1 MLKIDNISKTFSIG
15 TVNEK
20 LALSDINLDVNTG
33 DFITII
39 GSNGAGK
46 STLFNSISGD
56 FKLDKGSIILDD
68 IDITKRCDYQR
79 SKYIG
84 RLFQDPLRGSAPH
97 MTIKENLA
105 LAYMRADK
113 NKKIFSCISKKDE
126 EFFKEELKKLDLNL
140 EDRMDTKVGLLSGG
154 QRQALTLLMATIV
167 PPKVLLLDE
176 HTAALDP
183 IMAEK
188 IMDLTER
195 IVKEN
200 RITCLMITHNL
211 KMALATGNRT
221 LIMNKGRIIKELDET
236 TKKNMDL
243 NELLSVFKES
253 LNDDRLILEEWFAK
267 ITASNVKINL
277 FNKRYNSIRQGF

>member
-56 FKLDKGSIILDD
+56 FKF
-68 IDITKRCDYQR
+68 DITKKCDYQR

-84 RLFQDPLRGSAPH
+84 RLFQDPLRGTAPH

-183 IMAEK
+183 IMADK
-188 IMDLTER
+188 IMNLTER

-221 LIMNKGRIIKELDET
+221 LIMNKGRIIRELDET
-236 TKKNMDL
+236 TKKNMNL

-253 LNDDRLILEEWFAK
+253 LNDDRIILD
-267 ITASNVKINL
+267 NN
-277 FNKRYNSIRQGF
+277 

>member
-68 IDITKRCDYQR
+68 IDITKRADYQR

-183 IMAEK
+183 IMADK
-188 IMDLTER
+188 IMDLTNK

-200 RITCLMITHNL
+200 KITCLMITHNL

-221 LIMNKGRIIKELDET
+221 LIMNKGRIIKELDEV
-236 TKKNMDL
+236 TKKGMDL
-243 NELLSVFKES
+243 NELLSVFKDS
-253 LNDDRLILEEWFAK
+253 LNDDRILLD
-267 ITASNVKINL
+267 NN
-277 FNKRYNSIRQGF
+277 

>member
-56 FKLDKGSIILDD
+56 FKLDKGSIILDGV
-68 IDITKRCDYQR
+68 DITKRADYQR

-84 RLFQDPLRGSAPH
+84 RLFQDPLRGTAPH

-105 LAYMRADK
+105 LAYMRTDK

-126 EFFKEELKKLDLNL
+126 DFFREELKKLDVKTG
-140 EDRMDTKVGLLSGG
+140 DTV
-154 QRQALTLLMATIV
+154 I
-167 PPKVLLLDE
+167 
-176 HTAALDP
+176 
-183 IMAEK
+183 
-188 IMDLTER
+188 TEG
-195 IVKEN
+195 I
-200 RITCLMITHNL
+200 L
-211 KMALATGNRT
+211 KLVYYQVV
-221 LIMNKGRIIKELDET
+221 KGRL
-236 TKKNMDL
+236 
-243 NELLSVFKES
+243 
-253 LNDDRLILEEWFAK
+253 
-267 ITASNVKINL
+267 
-277 FNKRYNSIRQGF
+277 